1 MGAPERRHTQ
11 LRDPSVAP
19 SVVAS
24 HVDITYRVFGTGT
37 GPREDSDESP
47 ERRALTRL
55 VGGGRGGRGGRGER
69 GGRRGRGGVGVREVH
84 AVRDVSF
91 VAYPGESIGIIGR
104 NGSGKSTLLRSIAG
118 LVPPTRGSIW
128 LGGRASL
135 LGVGAVLMKD
145 LTGRQN
151 VEIGGLA
158 MGLTPREVRARMD
171 DIIDFAG
178 IGSFIDLPMGTYS
191 SGMAA
196 RLRFAISTA
205 VVPDILVV
213 DEALATGDE
222 EFRDR
227 AAERIEEIRKEA
239 GTVFLVSHS
248 RGAIKQMCDRLLW
261 MDEGRLLAD
270 GLVEPVFG
278 LYTRKYGKGRH
289 IWRERYEEMQRVMDE
304 QGLEA
309 ARGLLRR
316 YEPEGGW

>member
-1 MGAPERRHTQ
+1 MAAPERRHTQ
-11 LRDPSVAP
+11 PRDPADAP

-24 HVDITYRVFGTGT
+24 HVDITYRVYGTA
-37 GPREDSDESP
+37 PESDDHP
-47 ERRALTRL
+47 ERNAIRQML
-55 VGGGRGGRGGRGER
+55 GRGRQGI
-69 GGRRGRGGVGVREVH
+69 GVRQVH

-118 LVPPTRGSIW
+118 LVPPSRGSIW
-128 LGGRASL
+128 LSGRAAL

-151 VEIGGLA
+151 IEIGGLA
-158 MGLTPREVRARMD
+158 LGLTPRQVRARMD
-171 DIIDFAG
+171 DIIEFAG

-191 SGMAA
+191 SGMGA

-222 EFRDR
+222 EFRAR
-227 AAERIEEIRKEA
+227 ASERIQQIRNEA
-239 GTVFLVSHS
+239 GTVFVVSHS
-248 RGAIKQMCDRLLW
+248 RRAIRQMCNRLLW
-261 MDEGRLLAD
+261 MDEGLLLAD

-278 LYTRKYGKGRH
+278 LYSRKYGKARH
-289 IWRERYEEMQRVMDE
+289 IWRERYEEMQRVIDE

-309 ARGLLRR
+309 ARNLLRK